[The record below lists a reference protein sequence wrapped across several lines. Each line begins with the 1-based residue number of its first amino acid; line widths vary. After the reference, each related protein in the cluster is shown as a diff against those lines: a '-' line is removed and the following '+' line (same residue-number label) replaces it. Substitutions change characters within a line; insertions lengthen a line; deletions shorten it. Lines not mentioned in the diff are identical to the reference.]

1 MQENKNLG
9 PHKSCRDSSSSH
21 ACPVSPGSR
30 IRHEN
35 VDERAGVESIPAE
48 PEEESTKHDERGT
61 VTSEDHDIPMLV
73 KATDTRTFDERSPE
87 TRDASHHVHHTTARE
102 IDGTGAE
109 EKAPGSFRLACTQP
123 PI

>member
-1 MQENKNLG
+1 
-9 PHKSCRDSSSSH
+9 
-21 ACPVSPGSR
+21 
-30 IRHEN
+30 

-48 PEEESTKHDERGT
+48 PEEESTEHDERGT

-87 TRDASHHVHHTTARE
+87 TRNASHHVHHTTARE
-102 IDGTGAE
+102 IDGAGAE
-109 EKAPGSFRLACTQP
+109 EKTPGSFRLACTQP